1 MIFLFIYFS
10 RNGLKKKKELNLK
23 VKYIFFIVVEPNEIY
38 VFKNKKKPC
47 TFIKFG
53 CVLLK

>member
-1 MIFLFIYFS
+1 MDW
-10 RNGLKKKKELNLK
+10 KKKELNLK

-53 CVLLK
+53 CVLLKWRDLKNILTV